1 MVINF
6 NRSSQLHNPSPP
18 QGGPLIIPSGVQR
31 QTLMKSQ
38 NYEVPLVV
46 DESNIKNMNTPLL
59 VMPTVP

>member
-6 NRSSQLHNPSPP
+6 NRSSQHPNPPLP
-18 QGGPLIIPSGVQR
+18 GGPLIIPSGVQR